1 MNQTQQQSDLQ
12 QLEPIKWQAAIPL
25 LSTSLILKQLSV
37 VFLIPTACLLV
48 FLLGLAWIEGQLTL
62 TLAGNY
68 ILVLTLILFG
78 LLLLSMIG
86 MAIVYGNQYQVEYVV
101 NLTGITSSTVGKTK
115 RKNAIINTLLA
126 LSGKP
131 GFAGAGVLAASRQ
144 SELVKWKSVTDYK
157 ANLEKSTIQLN
168 RGKHTLMLV
177 QCTTENYSAVL
188 QWVRQSITA
197 QTH

>member
-177 QCTTENYSAVL
+177 QCTPENYSAVL

>member
-86 MAIVYGNQYQVEYVV
+86 MAIVYGNQYQVEYAV
-101 NLTGITSSTVGKTK
+101 NQTGIISSTVGKTK

-177 QCTTENYSAVL
+177 QCTPENYSAVL